1 MSTTMGVQSK
11 VVSVNQK
18 LIPFSLMPS
27 QDEPNAVLPTT
38 LSISVQKLAFLAYFE
53 ASW

>member
-1 MSTTMGVQSK
+1 MSTTMCVQPK
-11 VVSVNQK
+11 VISVNQT

-27 QDEPNAVLPTT
+27 QEEPNAVLPTT
-38 LSISVQKLAFLAYFE
+38 LSISVQKLAILAYFE